1 MNMGAAT
8 RKTHE
13 EVDNGDGHSL
23 MFLTIATKI
32 SVNIFTSG
40 ISGVAQDET
49 DGKRIR
55 WCAGGSAHVRFAVYI
70 R

>member
-1 MNMGAAT
+1 MGMGLSKGMNMGAAT

-13 EVDNGDGHSL
+13 
-23 MFLTIATKI
+23 I
-32 SVNIFTSG
+32 
-40 ISGVAQDET
+40 

-55 WCAGGSAHVRFAVYI
+55 WCAGGSAHVRFAVDI